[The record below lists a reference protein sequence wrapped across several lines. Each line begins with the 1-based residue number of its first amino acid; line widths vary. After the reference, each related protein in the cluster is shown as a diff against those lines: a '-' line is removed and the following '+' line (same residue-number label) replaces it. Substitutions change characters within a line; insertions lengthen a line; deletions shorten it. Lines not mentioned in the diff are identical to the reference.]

1 MHVLVRDNVP
11 NMIKESNKFCNY
23 ASIQND
29 EMFTLALKQKLI
41 QDVNSFLDSKEAV
54 GINQLIEIKTLVD
67 AFVEVSVGEEKF
79 EKLYQKSKEINGGF
93 EKRYI
98 VFFDD
103 VPQVAE
109 AKEEQEG
116 NVEDSEETEE
126 EQE

>member
-1 MHVLVRDNVP
+1 MYVLVRDNVP

-41 QDVNSFLDSKEAV
+41 QDVNSFLGSREAV
-54 GINQLIEIKTLVD
+54 DINQLIEIKNLVD

-103 VPQVAE
+103 VQQVTEPE
-109 AKEEQEG
+109 ATEE
-116 NVEDSEETEE
+116 SEETEE
-126 EQE
+126 DQE